1 MNFIKKTEKGNGTE
15 MKYNKQVV
23 ISQTNRP
30 NYLKNTE
37 QNFLP

>member
-1 MNFIKKTEKGNGTE
+1 MEQKTINKL
-15 MKYNKQVV
+15 KYNKQVV
-23 ISQTNRP
+23 ISQTNRL